1 MGVDLHWIGTGI
13 SSGTSRTGFG
23 TIVSFPS
30 ASGFPAYGTF
40 NSWSYD
46 VTYPIANGGADLID
60 PYNDF
65 APTPSQYC
73 DVQVENDGSGGTYTD
88 WTTAT
93 DIQYF
98 AYGTVI
104 FSNSPNPNYINISGT
119 NYANGTYVTN
129 YIHNG
134 SGGATQT
141 EVYTYLANNEEITE
155 IVQPK
160 TLDISTNYNGTQ
172 TVQAGTEEVT
182 YYSDGVG
189 GYTPSTGNYID
200 WYASGT
206 QIYTESYYLDGT
218 TNIYTYFSDDN
229 GGYYSQYSSE

>member
-1 MGVDLHWIGTGI
+1 
-13 SSGTSRTGFG
+13 
-23 TIVSFPS
+23 VSFPS
-30 ASGFPAYGTF
+30 VPAGFPAAGTF
-40 NSWSYD
+40 NSWLYN

-88 WTTAT
+88 WTTVT

-104 FSNSPNPNYINISGT
+104 FSSSPNTNYINISGT

-141 EVYTYLANNEEITE
+141 EVYTYEVID
-155 IVQPK
+155 
-160 TLDISTNYNGTQ
+160 TLFVTLTQNTTVYISTNCNGGIYATTGNYPQ
-172 TVQAGTEEVT
+172 S

-189 GYTPSTGNYID
+189 GYYSTNGSTTYIG
-200 WYASGT
+200 SGT
-206 QIYTESYYLDGT
+206 EIYSESCYDSASDTYVT
-218 TNIYTYFSDDN
+218 TSFLSNGA
-229 GGYYSQYSSE
+229 GGYYT